1 LHEETIQRWQVVACN
16 SIVGVLVINNK
27 GRIEDMVA
35 KERKFNGKRFM
46 LYDDG
51 FAIMKAKQ
59 KANELKNKGYR
70 VRTVPTDKGYA
81 IYRRQK

>member
-1 LHEETIQRWQVVACN
+1 MTVA
-16 SIVGVLVINNK
+16 
-27 GRIEDMVA
+27 R
-35 KERKFNGKRFM
+35 ERKFNGKRFM

-51 FAIMKAKQ
+51 FTIMKAKQ